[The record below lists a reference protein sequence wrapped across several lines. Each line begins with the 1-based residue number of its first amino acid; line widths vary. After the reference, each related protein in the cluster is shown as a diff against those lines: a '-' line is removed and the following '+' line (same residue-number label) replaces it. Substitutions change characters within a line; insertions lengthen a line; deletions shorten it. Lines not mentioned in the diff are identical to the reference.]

1 MITKPRARIT
11 REPATVA
18 APAVG
23 TGVGL
28 ALVGMTPP
36 VELIVPFEIGELI
49 DATEVGDGTE
59 VLVSASPVVVLVSTA
74 LVEEATVE
82 EAVSLVEDAAAELL
96 LLPDPTESQN
106 LLTAGSTWFV
116 ATSRPQAPIT
126 QLLAAVVRV
135 SLFLP
140 MYCQ

>member
-135 SLFLP
+135 SLFL
-140 MYCQ
+140 QIQT